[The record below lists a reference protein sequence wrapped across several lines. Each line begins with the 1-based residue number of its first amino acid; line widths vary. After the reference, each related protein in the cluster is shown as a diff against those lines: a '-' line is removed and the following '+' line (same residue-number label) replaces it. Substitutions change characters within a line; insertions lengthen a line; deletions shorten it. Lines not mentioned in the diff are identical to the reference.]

1 MVWSY
6 WILIAL
12 GECEALSGLPKLA
25 TFAVEG
31 YLPNGHTEFVPFDPP
46 FPTADRFDYKCYLDN
61 IMKQFVLRVDP
72 EKFAILS
79 KLLEDGKEEHLCNK
93 HLARGSHLPLPHLG
107 LHLPR

>member
-12 GECEALSGLPKLA
+12 GECEALSDLSELPKLA

-61 IMKQFVLRVDP
+61 IMKQFALRVDP

-79 KLLEDGKEEHLCNK
+79 KIEDTEYIEH
-93 HLARGSHLPLPHLG
+93 
-107 LHLPR
+107 